1 MVESGEKFLIF
12 TFDKYFVMTTFIGD
26 YPCKV
31 DAKGRIML
39 PSALKRQMKSSVEER
54 FVIKK
59 DLFEKCLILFPIE
72 EWERQNRI
80 IRSKINPYKKEH
92 NKFLRGFYKGTAEI
106 LLDGNNRFLVPK
118 RLLEIVGINKEVIL
132 AGQDG
137 KIEIWDK
144 ELYEHIVGDEEDF
157 AVVAEKMMDG
167 EIDQFDK

>member
-12 TFDKYFVMTTFIGD
+12 TFKKHFVMTTFIGD

-31 DAKGRIML
+31 DVKGRIML
-39 PSALKRQMKSSVEER
+39 PSTLKRQMKSSVDIK

-72 EWERQNRI
+72 EWERQNKI

-106 LLDGNNRFLVPK
+106 ILDGNNRFLVPK
-118 RLLEIVGINKEVIL
+118 RLLEVVGIDKEVIL

-144 ELYEHIVGDEEDF
+144 DLYNDIVGDEDDF
-157 AVVAEKMMDG
+157 AELAEKIMDG
-167 EIDQFDK
+167 EIDQFEE

>member
-1 MVESGEKFLIF
+1 
-12 TFDKYFVMTTFIGD
+12 MTTFIGD

-39 PSALKRQMKSSVEER
+39 PSALKRQMKSSVRDR

-72 EWERQNRI
+72 EWERQNKI

-106 LLDGNNRFLVPK
+106 ILDGSNRFLVPK
-118 RLLEIVGINKEVIL
+118 RLLEIVGIDKDVVL

-144 ELYEHIVGDEEDF
+144 ELYHNIVGDEDDF
-157 AVVAEKMMDG
+157 AALAEKIMDG
-167 EIDQFDK
+167 QIDQFDE

>member
-1 MVESGEKFLIF
+1 
-12 TFDKYFVMTTFIGD
+12 MTTFIGD

-144 ELYEHIVGDEEDF
+144 ELYENIVGDEEDF
-157 AVVAEKMMDG
+157 AVLAEKIMDG